1 MNVWD
6 KVATG
11 VAVFILSLIVL
22 TMFVFVPVVLH
33 TEARCLEAGYPRAKV
48 TITLEKYCIS
58 LEGSSATKV
67 TKLK

>member
-48 TITLEKYCIS
+48 TIGL
-58 LEGSSATKV
+58 
-67 TKLK
+67 